1 MVMRTHWCGEL
12 RADHAGQQ
20 VRLAGWVHRR
30 RDHGGV
36 IFLDLRDREGLVQ
49 ITLNPDETPEAHSMA
64 EKVRGEYVVL
74 VQGEIRRRPKGAENP
89 GLPTGEI
96 EVFASNIEVIAE
108 AETTPFP
115 IEDQVE
121 TTEETRL
128 RYRYLDLRRPEMLEQ
143 MRLRHRVTRAI
154 RTFLDKEGFIDVE
167 TPMLSKSTP
176 EGARDYLVPSR
187 LYPGKFYALLQS
199 PQLFKQLLMISGFD
213 RYYQI
218 VRCFRDEDPRADRQP
233 DFTQLDLEMS
243 FVDQEDVLNL
253 VERLFVFVFEQAAGI
268 EIAAPFERM
277 TYDESMSRYGNDR
290 PDRRF
295 GLLIDDITE
304 SLRGTQARVF
314 AAGLEEGG
322 AVKSITVPGE
332 ARMRRKEIDKLA
344 AVARSAGAGG
354 LAWIAFGEDGISS
367 PLSSVIERHVEGIK
381 KSSGAKSGDLVLI
394 AAGPQRVVET
404 ALGVV
409 RMALRD
415 SLSLVKVQ
423 DNSDYWR
430 PLWIV
435 DVPLVEWNSGESR
448 WDSVHHPFTA
458 PREEDLP
465 LLDSDPGAVRAKAY
479 DLTIHGIELA
489 GGSVR
494 IHRPELQRK
503 IFSLIGLND
512 EEVERRFGW
521 FVEAFKYGAPP
532 HGGIASGVERTVMAL
547 SGTENI
553 RDTMAFPKTSMMTD
567 LLTGAPDE
575 VDPAQLEELNLRIA
589 PPKQ

>member
-1 MVMRTHWCGEL
+1 MRTHWCGEL

-532 HGGIASGVERTVMAL
+532 HGGIASGIERTVMAL

-553 RDTMAFPKTSMMTD
+553 RETMAFPKTSMMTD